1 MNIIEITP
9 LIFLTI
15 ILLITTI
22 SDIRTHK
29 IPNYCT
35 YPAIVIGIG
44 YYTYMNGLHGLLFSL
59 AGLFLGLFLLILF
72 YLKGGMGAGDV
83 KLMGAV
89 GVLLGPKGVFV
100 AFLCTAL
107 IGGIYAVILLGL
119 HGYLKESVK
128 RYGTMLKTYIFT
140 MSLVYLPPAK
150 IVKMPVLP
158 YGVAI
163 ALGTSLSFIR
173 NVF

>member
-1 MNIIEITP
+1 
-9 LIFLTI
+9 
-15 ILLITTI
+15 
-22 SDIRTHK
+22 
-29 IPNYCT
+29 
-35 YPAIVIGIG
+35 
-44 YYTYMNGLHGLLFSL
+44 
-59 AGLFLGLFLLILF
+59 
-72 YLKGGMGAGDV
+72 MGAGDV

-119 HGYLKESVK
+119 HGHLKESVK

>member
-35 YPAIVIGIG
+35 YPAIAIGIG

-59 AGLFLGLFLLILF
+59 AGLFSGLFLLILF

-119 HGYLKESVK
+119 HGHLKESVK

-173 NVF
+173 NVL